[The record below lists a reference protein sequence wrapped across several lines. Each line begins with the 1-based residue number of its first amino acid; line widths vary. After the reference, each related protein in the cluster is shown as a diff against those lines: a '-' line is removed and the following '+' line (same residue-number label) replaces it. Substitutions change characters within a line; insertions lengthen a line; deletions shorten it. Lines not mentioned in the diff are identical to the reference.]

1 MHPIGL
7 RFRGQWIV
15 KFPKAGNGTVSLM
28 LMRFAIL
35 LALLA
40 TQLIGQ
46 RVIFDGK
53 ELWTVR
59 TSRAGLSPEDR
70 AVDVTESLEHLAR
83 DQRRNLDDA
92 REVNLPSESILLV
105 GRLYLF
111 SVTDEDAT
119 TEGRSRADLFA
130 ERRKIALDAVRAYRE
145 VRTWAEVAKA
155 AGLALLTLIG
165 VVLMWVALSAVYRKL
180 SRTARII
187 LTLRKRRGKLA
198 SYIRVFA
205 SPLNLLVSLI
215 LFGGYVL
222 TGIAITL
229 TALSYVLSLFPAT
242 APVAGLVASSA
253 WDILRRVVLSIVE
266 YLPNL
271 LVLIA
276 VCVFTYGLIRV
287 AKTLAHAIA
296 TGAITIRG
304 FHREWALPSYDLV
317 KILLIL
323 FGLVVAFPYL
333 PGGESPALKGASI
346 FIGVLVSLG
355 SGSAMGNVVAGIILI
370 YMRPFRNGDF
380 VKIGETTG
388 DVIDRSLL
396 VTRIRTTK
404 NVEVIVPNSNVLG
417 AQIINYSGLVQ
428 SNGLI
433 LNTTVTIGYEVPASG
448 IVDALIRA
456 ALKVEGIKAE
466 PKPFVLQ
473 TSLNDSHI
481 SYEINAYT
489 DQPNLMPLIYSDLH
503 RKIHEEFDHAG
514 IEIMSPTYLAMR
526 DGNRSTVPIVRDLE
540 P

>member
-1 MHPIGL
+1 
-7 RFRGQWIV
+7 
-15 KFPKAGNGTVSLM
+15 M

-35 LALLA
+35 LALVA
-40 TQLIGQ
+40 TQLLGQ
-46 RVIFDGK
+46 RVIFDGQ

-59 TSRAGLSPEDR
+59 TARAGLSPQDR
-70 AVDVTESLEHLAR
+70 ATDVIESLEHLAN
-83 DQRRNLDDA
+83 DKRRNLDDA
-92 REVNLPSESILLV
+92 REVTLPSENILLV

-111 SVTDEDAT
+111 SVTEEDAK
-119 TEGRSRADLFA
+119 TEGRDRNQLFA
-130 ERRKIALDAVRAYRE
+130 ERRKIALDAIRQYRE
-145 VRTWAEVAKA
+145 KRTWTEIAKS
-155 AGLALLTLIG
+155 AGLSLATLVG
-165 VVLMWVALSAVYRKL
+165 VVLLWVALSAVYRKL

-198 SYIRVFA
+198 SYVRVFA
-205 SPLNLLVSLI
+205 GPLNLVVSFI
-215 LFGGYVL
+215 LLGGYIL
-222 TGIAITL
+222 TGIALTL

-242 APVAGLVASSA
+242 APVAGVVASSA
-253 WDILRRVVLSIVE
+253 WEILRRVVLNVVE

-276 VCVFTYGLIRV
+276 VSVFTYGLIRI
-287 AKTLAHAIA
+287 AQTLAHAIA

-317 KILLIL
+317 RILLIL

-355 SGSAMGNVVAGIILI
+355 SGSAMGNVVAGVILI
-370 YMRPFRNGDF
+370 YMRPFRVGDF
-380 VKIGETTG
+380 VKIGESTG
-388 DVIDRSLL
+388 EVIDRSLL

-404 NVEVIVPNSNVLG
+404 NVEVIVPNSTVLG
-417 AQIINYSGLVQ
+417 AQIVNYSGLVQ
-428 SNGLI
+428 GNGMI
-433 LNTTVTIGYEVPASG
+433 LNTTVTIGYEVPAHN

-456 ALKVEGIKAE
+456 ALKVEGLKAD

-489 DQPNLMPLIYSDLH
+489 DHPHLMPAIYSDLH
-503 RKIHEEFDHAG
+503 RKIHEEFDLAG

-526 DGNRSTVPIVRDLE
+526 DGNRSTVQVVRELE